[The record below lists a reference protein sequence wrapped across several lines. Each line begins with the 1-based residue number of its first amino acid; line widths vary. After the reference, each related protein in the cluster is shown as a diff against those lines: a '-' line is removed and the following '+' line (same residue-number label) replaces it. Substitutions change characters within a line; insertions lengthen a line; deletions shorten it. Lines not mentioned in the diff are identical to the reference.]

1 MNPIYAKSSAYI
13 NFDIEDNGEDP
24 KFKVGNHGRI
34 SKYFHWLI
42 RNIFIYKLDVDNL
55 VPVLVDLKN

>member
-24 KFKVGNHGRI
+24 KFKAGNHGRI
-34 SKYFHWLI
+34 SKYFH
-42 RNIFIYKLDVDNL
+42 
-55 VPVLVDLKN
+55 